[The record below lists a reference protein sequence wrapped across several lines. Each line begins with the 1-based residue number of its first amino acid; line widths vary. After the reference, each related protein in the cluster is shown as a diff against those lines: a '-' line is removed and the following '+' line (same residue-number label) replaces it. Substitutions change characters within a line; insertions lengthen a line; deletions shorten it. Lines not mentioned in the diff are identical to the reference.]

1 MSRLLSTLFV
11 LLWFINPML
20 AQDSTL
26 VIGVREAPP
35 FVQSDASG
43 YSGLSVDFWNLVED
57 EARVDFTFKKYQNL
71 PDLLEAVKSG
81 EVDMSINPITVTDQR
96 MQEMYFSQPF
106 FISGTVVARKY
117 ESTWWSVLKN
127 IFSWQFFSAAAAL
140 LFVIFIFG
148 LAVWFFERRKNPEQ
162 FGKGLKGI
170 GDGFWWSAVTMTT
183 VGYGD
188 KSPVSRGGR
197 VVGFVWMFA
206 AIIMISSLTA
216 GIASALTVQT
226 LGTTINSIEDL
237 RKFNVATIDGS
248 SSSSY
253 LQKFSVETIGF
264 KNVKDAL
271 MAVQNDEVDLVVYDR
286 PILKH
291 YINELNL
298 EDIKVAK
305 KNLRTDY
312 YSFSFKRGSKLR
324 DFLDPY
330 VVMVLNSDDW
340 SYKLKGQLGDE

>member
-1 MSRLLSTLFV
+1 
-11 LLWFINPML
+11 
-20 AQDSTL
+20 
-26 VIGVREAPP
+26 
-35 FVQSDASG
+35 
-43 YSGLSVDFWNLVED
+43 
-57 EARVDFTFKKYQNL
+57 
-71 PDLLEAVKSG
+71 
-81 EVDMSINPITVTDQR
+81 MSINPITVTDER
-96 MQEMYFSQPF
+96 MQDIYFSQPF

-127 IFSWQFFSAAAAL
+127 IFSWQFFSAVAVL
-140 LFVIFIFG
+140 LFVIFLFG
-148 LAVWFFERRKNPEQ
+148 LAIWFFERRKNPEE

-197 VVGFVWMFA
+197 VVGFIWMFA

-216 GIASALTVQT
+216 GIASALTVQS
-226 LGTTINSIEDL
+226 LGTKVNSVEDL
-237 RKFNVATIDGS
+237 RKFSVASIEGS

-253 LQKFSVETIGF
+253 LKKFGVECQDF
-264 KNVKDAL
+264 KTVKDAL
-271 MAVQNDEVDLVVYDR
+271 LAVDNDEVDMVVYDR

-298 EDIKVAK
+298 EDIKIAK

-330 VVMVLNSDDW
+330 VVQVLNSDDW
-340 SYKLKGQLGDE
+340 AYKLKNHLGED

>member
-1 MSRLLSTLFV
+1 MPKFLSTLFLFLFSGI
-11 LLWFINPML
+11 LLL

-35 FVQSDASG
+35 FVLNEANG
-43 YSGLSVDFWNLVED
+43 VNGLSVDFWHLVED
-57 EARVDFTFKKYQNL
+57 EAGVDFVFKNYDNL
-71 PDLLEAVKSG
+71 PDLLAAVKSG
-81 EVDMSINPITVTDQR
+81 EVDMSINPITVTDER
-96 MQEMYFSQPF
+96 MHDLYFSQPF
-106 FISGTVVARKY
+106 FISGTVVARKF

-127 IFSWQFFSAAAAL
+127 IFSWQFFSAVAVL
-140 LFVIFIFG
+140 LFVIFLFG
-148 LAVWFFERRKNPEQ
+148 LAIWFFERRKNPEQ
-162 FGKGLKGI
+162 FGKGVKGI

-197 VVGFVWMFA
+197 VVGFIWMFA

-216 GIASALTVQT
+216 GIASALTVQS
-226 LGTTINSIEDL
+226 LGTVINSVEDL
-237 RKFNVATIDGS
+237 RKFNVASIDGS
-248 SSSSY
+248 SSSAH
-253 LQKFSVETIGF
+253 LKKFGVETVDY
-264 KNVKDAL
+264 KSVKDAL
-271 MAVQNDEVDLVVYDR
+271 LAVDNDEIDMVVYDR

-298 EDIKVAK
+298 EDIKIAK

-312 YSFSFKRGSKLR
+312 YSFSFKRGSELR

-330 VVMVLNSDDW
+330 VVQVLNSDEW
-340 SYKLKGQLGDE
+340 GYKLKLHMGDD